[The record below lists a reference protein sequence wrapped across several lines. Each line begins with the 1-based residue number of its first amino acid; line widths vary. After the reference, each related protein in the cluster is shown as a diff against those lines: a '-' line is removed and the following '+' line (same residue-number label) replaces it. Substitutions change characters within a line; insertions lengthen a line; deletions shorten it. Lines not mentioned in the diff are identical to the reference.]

1 MPSSSQEHA
10 KIAYHSG
17 VTAQDEEEESSSF
30 DNIMLWTA
38 SCLCFFGFLRAGE
51 LTVPTEAE
59 YDAGV
64 HLNFSDVALDS
75 KCNPS
80 FLRVHIMASKTDPFR
95 KGIHIFIGS
104 TENNLCPVKAMLA

>member
-1 MPSSSQEHA
+1 
-10 KIAYHSG
+10 
-17 VTAQDEEEESSSF
+17 
-30 DNIMLWTA
+30 MLWTA

-51 LTVPTEAE
+51 LTDPTEAE